1 MPSPKSAQRERRR
14 KLEQQIVRL
23 SRIAVFGTLSE
34 TYRACGSPGCRC
46 HGPGPKHGPYLTVS
60 YRSIEG
66 KTTGFSV
73 PKGAESQIREGIEA
87 WRTLQHCMRE
97 LADVNKERVLESTRV
112 EREKSK

>member
-1 MPSPKSAQRERRR
+1 MPNPSTQRERRR
-14 KLEQQIVRL
+14 KLERQIARL

-73 PKGAESQIREGIEA
+73 PKNAENEIQAGIEA
-87 WRTLQHCMRE
+87 WRTLQQCLRE
-97 LADVNKERVLESTRV
+97 LADVNKERVLESARAA
-112 EREKSK
+112 REKSK